1 MPRMKKPLSLQAFW
15 DAVEQRLMACS
26 TEELRAIVRALAQAT
41 PATQRQAFLD
51 RMPPVVAAEAGMS
64 PGPRSEAL
72 LADIAALADELR
84 TATADAEDW
93 DEYHEEDSLGPYAA
107 FVEPLTALFDRAA
120 AAFDAGDVT
129 LVRAAYQRLF
139 EMLSYEDDY
148 GRGVRAEDLQDVT
161 LSAASA
167 RYLRAVYDTESP
179 AHRPAVLFE
188 SMLQVRSWLATPRP
202 TLEALIQITPQPLPD
217 QEQFF
222 IDWIAFLRTQSSS
235 AADTWLREAVRLS
248 QGTTG
253 LEALAR
259 AEGVQRPRAY
269 LDWCAALAA
278 EDKPQAV
285 LAAAQEA
292 LQTLPSLLPIRA
304 AVADYLCTAAT
315 HLHDTA
321 ALRAGRWEAFVAKPT
336 LARLLDVWEVSLDS
350 TERTMRM
357 SQAAQH
363 VQQALSTT
371 PAQATHTW
379 VDAVEAPVWP
389 DKSVLAHAHLL
400 AGDWDAA
407 YRLAAPEQVL
417 GWSSSHNTQGLVVSC
432 CLVQMSGIV
441 PGQLPPNLTLLWH
454 WELQN
459 STGFV
464 SWYGADAGEASL
476 LIRLQHAYTECLPAL
491 SLTDDQQEALL
502 PWCLDVA
509 QRRIDAIVS
518 NQHRGSYDKA
528 ALLLASCTE
537 LLRLL
542 GKAQEARALLDDVR
556 QQFRR
561 HRAFQA
567 ELQTAMRR
575 MGA

>member
-1 MPRMKKPLSLQAFW
+1 MEKPLSLQAFW
-15 DAVEQRLMACS
+15 DAVEQRLTACS
-26 TEELRAIVRALAQAT
+26 AEELRAIVRALAQAT
-41 PATQRQAFLD
+41 PATKRQAFLES
-51 RMPPVVAAEAGMS
+51 MPPLAEAGAVL
-64 PGPRSEAL
+64 PPEPLAEAL
-72 LADIAALADELR
+72 LADIVALADELQG
-84 TATADAEDW
+84 ATAEAEGW

-120 AAFDAGDVT
+120 AAFDAGNVT
-129 LVRAAYQRLF
+129 LARTAYQHLF
-139 EMLSYEDDY
+139 ETLSYEDDY
-148 GRGVRAEDLQDVT
+148 GRGVRAEDLQAVT
-161 LSAASA
+161 LSTAPA
-167 RYLRAVYDTESP
+167 RYLRAVYDTESL

-188 SMLQVRSWLATPRP
+188 AMQQVRSWLATPRP
-202 TLEALIQITPQPLPD
+202 MLEDLIQIAPQPLPD

-222 IDWIAFLRTQSSS
+222 LDWIAFLRTQSSS
-235 AADTWLREAVRLS
+235 AADAWLREAVRLS

-253 LEALAR
+253 LETLAR

-278 EDKPQAV
+278 EGKPQAV
-285 LAAAQEA
+285 LAAAHEA
-292 LQTLPSLLPIRA
+292 LQTLPRPLPLRA

-321 ALRAGRWEAFVAKPT
+321 ALRAGRWEAFVAQPT
-336 LARLLDVWEVSLDS
+336 LARLLDVWEVSPDG
-350 TERTMRM
+350 TDRMMRM

-363 VQQALSTT
+363 VQQTLSNP
-371 PAQATHTW
+371 PAQVTHAW
-379 VDAVEAPVWP
+379 VDAIETPVWP
-389 DKSVLAHAHLL
+389 DKSVLAHAYLL

-432 CLVQMSGIV
+432 CLVQMSGAV
-441 PGQLPPNLTLLWH
+441 PGRLPPNLTQLWH

-476 LIRLQHAYTECLPAL
+476 LVRLQHAYTECLPAL
-491 SLTDDQQEALL
+491 SLTSDQQAELL
-502 PWCLDVA
+502 TWCLDVA

-567 ELQTAMRR
+567 ELQTAMQR
-575 MGA
+575 MRA